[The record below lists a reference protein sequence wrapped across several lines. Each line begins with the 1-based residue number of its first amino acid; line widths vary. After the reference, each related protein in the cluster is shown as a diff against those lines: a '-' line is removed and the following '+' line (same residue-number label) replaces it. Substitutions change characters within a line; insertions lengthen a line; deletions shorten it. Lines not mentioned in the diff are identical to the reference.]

1 MLRNETKTLALG
13 DNTRARQNINKENAL
28 ALAKVGVAV
37 FPSSGKTPLIPLYN
51 KLDTEISPADHEA
64 AIEKYR
70 EDHDGKSPV
79 HVGSTKS
86 PTVVKHM
93 WRSFQDAVPSIATGP
108 SGLVVLDAD
117 AKDEGPQK
125 MRGMWDENG
134 GLPKGALD
142 SPTKSGGVH
151 FIFADPDRAFTNKA
165 GLLKKNYGTDV
176 RGSGGQIVAPGS
188 LLDDG
193 RSYGT
198 RDDLVRFLRAFVNKS
213 FPTVPGYVTE
223 LIGSGGE
230 ATHSDEVSPSRER
243 EVIKL
248 LQDADWGQHENDFDP
263 VLGRYDLDALAEN
276 NAEFKELRDNPG
288 PDCSTNRFLYA
299 RHVMRAWSDMP
310 ATALSVC
317 FSEWPGAGT
326 CTDDKPKTGEYDDRQ
341 IAREWLKNQGLT
353 KPSNGDALS
362 AVVDE
367 DDEPEVDQRQHTGR
381 YVRDSYLV
389 ANYKPIRWLVKRL
402 IPLNSVGA
410 LYGLP
415 NVGKSFVVF
424 DLASHARRERDWFG
438 RRVNGGDV
446 LYLYAEGA
454 EGIAGR
460 AKAWADNNDAGGG
473 NVAMMNPVPNL
484 FSDTKAAKKII
495 AAARECEA
503 ESGQPVRLIIVDT
516 LAAAS
521 TGADGSSDRDMGVVC
536 DRLRQV
542 ADQLDCAVLVV
553 HHSGKD
559 VTKGMRGSSAILGAV
574 DYSLL
579 VEEKDGASSL
589 SVEKMRDAR
598 KGQSIK
604 FKLVEVVI
612 GVDEDGENV
621 TSCIVRPWEAGAAM
635 SAVHDDEEPPPLK
648 VPDRREDRVAMLLDV
663 AREEAEKAAA
673 EEEPLDSVGLTAGA
687 LGEALNA
694 RRGQFCGLDGK
705 PLTGLN
711 REGVRRVVDTAVKEG
726 KLVSRKSR
734 VFLAP

>member
-1 MLRNETKTLALG
+1 MTMLRNETKTLALG
-13 DNTRARQNINKENAL
+13 DNTRARQNTNKENAL

-51 KLDTEISPADHEA
+51 KLDTEISPTDREA

-117 AKDEGPQK
+117 AKDDGPQK
-125 MRGMWDENG
+125 MRAMWEDNG
-134 GLPKGALD
+134 GLPTGALG

-188 LLDDG
+188 MLDDG

-198 RDDLVRFLRAFVNKS
+198 RDDLVRFLRAYVHKKL
-213 FPTVPGYVTE
+213 PTVPDYVAE
-223 LIGSGGE
+223 LIGTIGE
-230 ATHSDEVSPSRER
+230 HVEDNATPSKER
-243 EVIKL
+243 EAIKA
-248 LQDADWGQHENDFDP
+248 LQETDLDQHENDFDET
-263 VLGRYDLDALAEN
+263 LGRYDLNKLKAEN
-276 NAEFKELRDNPG
+276 ADFAKLYDNPSS
-288 PDCSTNRFLYA
+288 DCSTNRFLAA
-299 RHVMRAWSDMP
+299 RHIMREWPDMP
-310 ATALSVC
+310 AASLSVF
-317 FSEWPGAGT
+317 FSQWEGSGT
-326 CTDDKPKTGEYDDRQ
+326 YTDEKPTTGEYDDRQ
-341 IAREWLKNQGLT
+341 IAREWLKNQGLS
-353 KPSNGDALS
+353 KPSSGDAFG
-362 AVVDE
+362 AV
-367 DDEPEVDQRQHTGR
+367 DDEQRDG

-424 DLASHARRERDWFG
+424 DLASHTRRERDWFG
-438 RRVNGGDV
+438 RKVNGGDV

-460 AKAWADNNDAGGG
+460 AKAWADNNDTSGGS
-473 NVAMMNPVPNL
+473 VAMMNSVPNL
-484 FSDTKAAKKII
+484 FSDKKAAEKII
-495 AAARECEA
+495 AAARKCEA

-521 TGADGSSDRDMGVVC
+521 TGADGSSDRDMGLVC
-536 DRLRQV
+536 GRLRHV
-542 ADQLDCAVLVV
+542 ATELDCAVLVV

-559 VTKGMRGSSAILGAV
+559 VTKGMRGSSATLGAV

-579 VEEKDGASSL
+579 VEEKDGASTL
-589 SVEKMRDAR
+589 SAEKMRDAR

-635 SAVHDDEEPPPLK
+635 SAVDDDEEPPPLK